1 MAGKAGGDKTTLAT
15 RELTPAPLWRLTCAM
30 FAVRPKSLACALLA
44 TVLGAGLGV
53 RVARAASRPVAY
65 LTWYGQSCFLLESA
79 SGARIVMDPIP
90 TNLGYLPPADL
101 HADAVTISH
110 EHSDHTNVALL
121 QGKPRVLRGLTA
133 DKKGWV
139 RIDEKVKDI
148 SVRTVGVYHDGKR
161 GAESGL
167 DTVFIFETGGVRIAH
182 LGDLGH
188 SLTDQQLSA
197 IGSVDVV
204 LVPVGGAG
212 TIDAQEAT
220 HVVDQIRPRLLVI
233 PMHFKTDAVTIK
245 ELAPVD
251 PFLAGRT
258 NVRRE
263 KSNRIAITGLRTKP
277 SAEVVVLEYK

>member
-1 MAGKAGGDKTTLAT
+1 MVGKRRWLVI
-15 RELTPAPLWRLTCAM
+15 L
-30 FAVRPKSLACALLA
+30 SLLA
-44 TVLGAGLGV
+44 TGTLAG
-53 RVARAASRPVAY
+53 RRPAQAASRPVAY

-90 TNLGYLPPADL
+90 TNIGYLPPADL

-110 EHSDHTNVALL
+110 DHSDHSNVALL
-121 QGKPRVLRGLTA
+121 QGKPRVLRGLTT

-139 RIDEKVKDI
+139 RIDEKVRDI
-148 SVRTVGVYHDGKR
+148 SVRSVGVDHDGKH
-161 GAESGL
+161 GAEIGL

-204 LVPVGGAG
+204 LVPVGG
-212 TIDAQEAT
+212 TWTVDATEAT
-220 HVVDQIRPRLLVI
+220 YVVDQLRPRLMII

-245 ELAPVD
+245 ELAPLD
-251 PFLAGRT
+251 AFLAGRT
-258 NVRRE
+258 NVRHE
-263 KSNRIAITGLRTKP
+263 KSNHIAITGMRTKP

>member
-1 MAGKAGGDKTTLAT
+1 MFPT
-15 RELTPAPLWRLTCAM
+15 RPR
-30 FAVRPKSLACALLA
+30 ALLLA
-44 TVLGAGLGV
+44 IALCAFAP
-53 RVARAASRPVAY
+53 VARAAARPVAY

-79 SGARIVMDPIP
+79 SGARIVMDPVP
-90 TNLGYLPPADL
+90 TNIGYLPPADL

-110 EHSDHTNVALL
+110 EHPDHTNVALL

-148 SVRTVGVYHDGKR
+148 TVRSVGVYHDGKR
-161 GAESGL
+161 GAEIGL

-188 SLTDQQLSA
+188 PLTDQQISA

-204 LVPVGGAG
+204 LVPVGGG
-212 TIDAQEAT
+212 STIDAQEAT

-233 PMHFKTDAVTIK
+233 PMHYKTDAVTIK
-245 ELAPVD
+245 DLAPIDAFV
-251 PFLAGRT
+251 AGRP
-258 NVRRE
+258 NVRHE
-263 KSNRIAITGLRTKP
+263 KSNRVAITGLRTKP
-277 SAEVVVLEYK
+277 SAEVVLLDYK